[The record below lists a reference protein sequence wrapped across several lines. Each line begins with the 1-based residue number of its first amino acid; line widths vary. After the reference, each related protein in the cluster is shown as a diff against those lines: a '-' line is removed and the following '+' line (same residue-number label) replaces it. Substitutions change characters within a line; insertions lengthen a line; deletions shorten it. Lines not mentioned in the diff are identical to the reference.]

1 MFIQETWICKSVFPD
16 IWKILEVLDFLCGIR
31 GVDYQE
37 PSPTAEGTATPLRAE
52 RTSCPQHLRQSE
64 EAQTCPD
71 YDAMS
76 PNCSQIITN
85 DIQYFNRSMENE
97 KWCIF
102 ICVNRIIPVPDMSIR
117 LSFRCTAWQF
127 SSVSKHGR
135 GTHTFAACLGSWAN
149 VALANNPLKYYRGYW
164 HCMPVESPFAPP
176 MFGVIWF
183 HRTRRMGTCEFMLM
197 YTCQTTLICGSPSPG
212 ARWALPVWGPH
223 CITDFAASYRQ
234 LYKRKVLGLRIGMKV
249 SYWT

>member
-1 MFIQETWICKSVFPD
+1 MITLYHCSHDFSCLVCPCFMFQWYSSV
-16 IWKILEVLDFLCGIR
+16 
-31 GVDYQE
+31 
-37 PSPTAEGTATPLRAE
+37 
-52 RTSCPQHLRQSE
+52 
-64 EAQTCPD
+64 
-71 YDAMS
+71 
-76 PNCSQIITN
+76 IITRLAT
-85 DIQYFNRSMENE
+85 IMMTMLIIIMI
-97 KWCIF
+97 IF
-102 ICVNRIIPVPDMSIR
+102 LHHDKYITRITIMICMSILPYVNRIIPVPDMSKGWLFRSSACQFPAFQYGMAEQCR
-117 LSFRCTAWQF
+117 LFFT
-127 SSVSKHGR
+127 
-135 GTHTFAACLGSWAN
+135 CLGSWAN

-164 HCMPVESPFAPP
+164 HCIPVESPFAPP